1 MTRTRTCNLAL
12 SLASSFIAILILLTA
27 EASAQRRFLP
37 AVAYGSGGQYGSW
50 VAMAQ
55 QPSLAPAPAVN
66 FARAISYFT
75 GGANALSVAVGDVN
89 GDGKIDAVVANW
101 GGSCGQCLEGSVGV
115 LLGKGDGTFQPAVAY
130 GSGAYL
136 AWAVALSDLN
146 NDGKL
151 DIMVTSCFDPV
162 CGTGAAAGVLL
173 GNGDGTFQTAV
184 VYSAGPPAPGLAPEW
199 SAVADVNVD
208 HKPDLL
214 VSNVGGVGLLLGN
227 GDGTFQPP
235 ISVAA
240 GGPIAVADLN
250 GDQKPDLVCGN
261 GDVKV
266 LLGNGDGTF
275 QPAVTYN
282 SDGGAA
288 SVSISDVNGDGK
300 PDLLAGNGSV
310 AVLLGNGDGSFQA
323 AVTYSFGETV
333 SPIVVADVNAD
344 GAPDVIGDDWGHKAV
359 RVILGN
365 GDGTFQPA
373 EKFGSGGIIPR
384 GAASADLNG
393 DQKPDLLAVNY
404 CFSRT
409 NCGGTLGV
417 LINIKVPTKTGV
429 TTSGSPSHAGQ
440 PVTFTATVTPK
451 YGGVRNGELMKFYD
465 GTTLL
470 SSIALVGGSASYTTS
485 SLSVKTHTIKAIY
498 VGDGIFK
505 PSIGR
510 VTQVVDP

>member
-1 MTRTRTCNLAL
+1 M
-12 SLASSFIAILILLTA
+12 
-27 EASAQRRFLP
+27 
-37 AVAYGSGGQYGSW
+37 
-50 VAMAQ
+50 
-55 QPSLAPAPAVN
+55 
-66 FARAISYFT
+66 
-75 GGANALSVAVGDVN
+75 
-89 GDGKIDAVVANW
+89 
-101 GGSCGQCLEGSVGV
+101 
-115 LLGKGDGTFQPAVAY
+115 
-130 GSGAYL
+130 
-136 AWAVALSDLN
+136 
-146 NDGKL
+146 
-151 DIMVTSCFDPV
+151 
-162 CGTGAAAGVLL
+162 
-173 GNGDGTFQTAV
+173 
-184 VYSAGPPAPGLAPEW
+184 
-199 SAVADVNVD
+199 
-208 HKPDLL
+208 
-214 VSNVGGVGLLLGN
+214 
-227 GDGTFQPP
+227 
-235 ISVAA
+235 
-240 GGPIAVADLN
+240 
-250 GDQKPDLVCGN
+250 
-261 GDVKV
+261 
-266 LLGNGDGTF
+266 
-275 QPAVTYN
+275 
-282 SDGGAA
+282 
-288 SVSISDVNGDGK
+288 SISDLNGDGK

-310 AVLLGNGDGSFQA
+310 AVLLGNGDGTFQA

-344 GAPDVIGDDWGHKAV
+344 GAPDVIGDDSGHKAV

-384 GAASADLNG
+384 GAASAYLNG

-470 SSIALVGGSASYTTS
+470 RSIALVGGSAAYTTS
-485 SLSVKTHTIKAIY
+485 SLSVSTHTIKAIY
-498 VGDGIFK
+498 VGDGVFK